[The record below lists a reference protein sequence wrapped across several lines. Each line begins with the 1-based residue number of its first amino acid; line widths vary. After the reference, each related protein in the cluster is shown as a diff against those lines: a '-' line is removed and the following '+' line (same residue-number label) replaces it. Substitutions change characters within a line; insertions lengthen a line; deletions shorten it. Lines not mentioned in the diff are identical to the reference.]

1 MSKKSLSLR
10 QIIILLAFA
19 AVVIAGL
26 IYWAISNFRWEEK
39 EIDLGYSSEAKRN
52 DFLAAEIFLRKHGVQ
67 ATSVKNLSLLDD
79 HRWRNIPLGQ
89 DDTIVLINANKTLT
103 QERYERLYEWI
114 ENGGTLITSTQNPF
128 IGSHTDEEDL
138 LLRDF
143 GITPAADHAPDLAQS
158 LFDAFDNKD
167 DEDEEQE
174 ESEEDST
181 EATDSQN
188 AEQLPKQE
196 VEENTKQEST
206 TQENKEEAKQN
217 DKKSTTKKT
226 KKEDKPENYYR
237 CSLGDEPS
245 EVEFADEEKPLHF
258 DFSRYD
264 PFFYQDEDYD
274 ESETTVEDEIFAE
287 DEANTA
293 EASTEENNESTD
305 DSETSHMVYFEV
317 GVGGI
322 TITSD
327 NTIWSNR
334 RIDCHD
340 HAYALWSLANHN
352 GRVWFLSN
360 QDAPSLAA
368 ILWSNAPY
376 GVLAALLALLLWLW
390 AKSQR
395 FGPIFVNK
403 EIARRSLAE
412 HIFASAMLLWRNQQ
426 HPQLL
431 TLLRQQ
437 IFTRL
442 VQQHPQLAQADKQQ
456 RSEFLQE
463 LTGIDLAAI
472 QRALYAEDLHQP
484 QDFANAIAH
493 LQTIRKQL

>member
-26 IYWAISNFRWEEK
+26 VYWAISNFRWEEK
-39 EIDLGYSSEAKRN
+39 EIDLGYSSAAKQN
-52 DFLAAEIFLRKHGVQ
+52 DFLAAEIFLRQHGVQ

-103 QERYERLYEWI
+103 QERHERLYEWV

-143 GITPAADHAPDLAQS
+143 GITPAADHVPDLAQS

-196 VEENTKQEST
+196 TEETTKQEST
-206 TQENKEEAKQN
+206 THENKEEAKQN

-237 CSLGDEPS
+237 CSLGDEPN
-245 EVEFADEEKPLHF
+245 EVEFADEEKPLRF

-264 PFFYQDEDYD
+264 PFFYQDTDYD
-274 ESETTVEDEIFAE
+274 ESEITTEDE
-287 DEANTA
+287 
-293 EASTEENNESTD
+293 SENTD

-317 GVGGI
+317 GAGGI

-368 ILWSNAPY
+368 ILWRNAPY

-403 EIARRSLAE
+403 ETARRSLAE

-431 TLLRQQ
+431 TVLRQQ

-456 RSEFLQE
+456 RSVFLQE

>member
-89 DDTIVLINANKTLT
+89 EDTIVLINANKTLT

-143 GITPAADHAPDLAQS
+143 GITPAADHVPDLAQS

-167 DEDEEQE
+167 DEDEEQQ

-196 VEENTKQEST
+196 TEETTKQEST
-206 TQENKEEAKQN
+206 TQENKKEE
-217 DKKSTTKKT
+217 
-226 KKEDKPENYYR
+226 KPENYYR
-237 CSLGDEPS
+237 CSLGDEPN
-245 EVEFADEEKPLHF
+245 EVEFADEEKPLRF

-293 EASTEENNESTD
+293 EASTEENNKSTN

-317 GVGGI
+317 GAGGI

-368 ILWSNAPY
+368 ILWHNAPY

-390 AKSQR
+390 ARSQR

-403 EIARRSLAE
+403 ETARRSLAE

-431 TLLRQQ
+431 TVLRQK
-437 IFTRL
+437 IFARL

-456 RSEFLQE
+456 RSVFLQE

-484 QDFANAIAH
+484 QEFANAIAH

>member
-1 MSKKSLSLR
+1 MSKKALSLR

-19 AVVIAGL
+19 AVVIAGI
-26 IYWAISNFRWEEK
+26 IYWAVSNFRWEEK
-39 EIDLGYSSEAKRN
+39 EIDHGYSRKAQQN
-52 DFLAAEIFLRKHGVQ
+52 DFLAAEIFLRNHGVQ
-67 ATSVKNLSLLDD
+67 ATSVKNLSLLDN

-89 DDTIVLINANKTLT
+89 DDTIVLINANKTLN
-103 QERYERLYEWI
+103 QERYDRLYEWI

-128 IGSHTDEEDL
+128 MGSHTREEDL

-143 GITPAADHAPDLAQS
+143 GITPAADHVPDLAQS

-174 ESEEDST
+174 ESTEDST
-181 EATDSQN
+181 EATDSQH
-188 AEQLPKQE
+188 AESLPKQE
-196 VEENTKQEST
+196 
-206 TQENKEEAKQN
+206 
-217 DKKSTTKKT
+217 DKKSTAKKT

-237 CSLGDEPS
+237 CNLMDEPT
-245 EVEFADEEKPLHF
+245 EIAFADEEKPLRF

-264 PFFYQDEDYD
+264 PFFYQGEDNY
-274 ESETTVEDEIFAE
+274 ESESIVENEIPTEDAANTTEGSTVEERTE
-287 DEANTA
+287 D
-293 EASTEENNESTD
+293 NNENTD
-305 DSETSHMVYFEV
+305 NTETSHMLYFDV
-317 GVGGI
+317 GAGGI

-352 GRVWFLSN
+352 GRVWFLIN

-368 ILWSNAPY
+368 IVWRNAPY

-395 FGPIFVNK
+395 FGPVFAS
-403 EIARRSLAE
+403 ETLARRSLAE

-431 TLLRQQ
+431 ALLRQH
-437 IFTRL
+437 ISTRL
-442 VQQHPQLAQADKQQ
+442 LQQHPHLLHASQQ
-456 RSEFLQE
+456 ERSVFLQE
-463 LTGIDLAAI
+463 LTGIELAAI
-472 QRALYAEDLHQP
+472 QRALYAEDVHQP